1 MNEVREQFTFY
12 GSFFRAGKALNDK
25 MRLQYYD
32 AICEYALY
40 GTMPESVDE
49 AVCGMME
56 IVMPVLD
63 AARKKALAGK
73 AGKEAQM
80 ANRQADDVAEPL
92 AKPLAKQQAKRLA
105 RPLAN
110 GLADKVADDVAE
122 PLANGKQEKEQV
134 KGQVKEQEKEK
145 EQEQMLNNP
154 PFPPSLQQRKTDF
167 LRFWEAYPRKIGDK
181 KAAFHAYCEAQMPL
195 IQLLRA
201 VEALKKTKTW
211 TDEGGRFIPAP
222 ERWLREE
229 RWHEA
234 DELLKEPR
242 NDLDLAE
249 QLLRK
254 RKEQSA

>member
-40 GTMPESVDE
+40 GTLPDMSED

-63 AARKKALAGK
+63 AARKKALAGRAGGDAK
-73 AGKEAQM
+73 AEAQRVANNVAPTVAKAVANPVAERVAKSVAPNVADGVAEKEAQLV
-80 ANRQADDVAEPL
+80 ANR
-92 AKPLAKQQAKRLA
+92 KQVKGQ
-105 RPLAN
+105 
-110 GLADKVADDVAE
+110 GQ
-122 PLANGKQEKEQV
+122 GQEKEQV
-134 KGQVKEQEKEK
+134 K
-145 EQEQMLNNP
+145 EQEQMLTP
-154 PFPPSLQQRKTDF
+154 PTPSPQQRKADF
-167 LRFWEAYPRKIGDK
+167 LQFWDAYPRKIGDRT
-181 KAAFHAYCEAQMPL
+181 AAYRAFCEAQMP
-195 IQLLRA
+195 IVGILRA
-201 VEALKKTKTW
+201 IEALKKTKAW
-211 TDEGGRFIPAP
+211 MDEGGRYIPSP

-249 QLLRK
+249 QMLRR
-254 RKEQSA
+254 RKEQST